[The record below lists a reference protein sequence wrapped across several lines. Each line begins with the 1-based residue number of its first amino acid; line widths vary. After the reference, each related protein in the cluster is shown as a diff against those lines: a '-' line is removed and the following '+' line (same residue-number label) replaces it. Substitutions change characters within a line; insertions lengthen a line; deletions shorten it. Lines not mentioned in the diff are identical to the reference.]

1 MGKEF
6 ETKVLD
12 IDVKEIERKLRKLG
26 AKPEKEVLMRRWV
39 FDIDLSRDEWIR
51 LRDDGHK
58 NTITYK
64 CKTGQ
69 GISETE
75 EIEVEV
81 SDFEETAKILSKLKF
96 KDTYYQENRRKAFM
110 LKGIE
115 FTIDTWPKIPKYLE
129 VESSSEK
136 KVREGLKL
144 LGLEGEDA
152 GNMTVKATYARYGIN
167 LHSFKELRF

>member
-12 IDVKEIERKLRKLG
+12 IDVKDIERKLKRLG

-39 FDIDLSRDEWIR
+39 FDIDLSKDEWIR

-58 NTITYK
+58 NTVTYK
-64 CKTGQ
+64 CKTGH

-81 SDFEETAKILSKLKF
+81 GDFEAMAEILSKLKF
-96 KDTYYQENRRKAFM
+96 KDTYYQENRRKAFK
-110 LKGIE
+110 LKDIE
-115 FTIDTWPKIPKYLE
+115 FAIDTWPKIPTYLE
-129 VESSSEK
+129 VESGSEK
-136 KVREGLKL
+136 RVHEGLEM
-144 LGLEGEDA
+144 LGLGGNDA
-152 GNMTVKATYARYGIN
+152 GNMTVKAVYKKYGID